1 MVCKD
6 DALLSLSHHGPVNRS
21 LVRIVRSE
29 SVFSMGA
36 DCTLGLDVCA
46 RLSLDGTGAGCT
58 LMMDAL

>member
-1 MVCKD
+1 M
-6 DALLSLSHHGPVNRS
+6 SRQRS
-21 LVRIVRSE
+21 LCTILDRRPDRS
-29 SVFSMGA
+29 STIGVDVAVFSMGA